1 MGTFT
6 DALMILVSAGRSVHC
21 FVLLAAQTGILLVA
35 ITFLSPTGD
44 GFLVSS
50 VFVLGDS
57 EF

>member
-1 MGTFT
+1 
-6 DALMILVSAGRSVHC
+6 
-21 FVLLAAQTGILLVA
+21 LAAQTGILLVT
-35 ITFLSPTGD
+35 ITFLSPNGD